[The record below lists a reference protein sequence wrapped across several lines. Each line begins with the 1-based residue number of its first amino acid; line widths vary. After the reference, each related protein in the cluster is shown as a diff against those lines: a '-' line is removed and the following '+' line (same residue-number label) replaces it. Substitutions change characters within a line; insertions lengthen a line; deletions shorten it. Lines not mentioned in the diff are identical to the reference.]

1 MPKGTLYVCRECGYE
16 SPKWLGRCPACDGW
30 NTLMEYAQEPAEKKE
45 RRRSEGLLLALGQEL
60 PEAFNRV
67 HTGEADLDRILGGG
81 VVPGSLILL
90 GGEPGIGKSTLLLQT
105 AAGLAESY
113 GKVIYVSAEE
123 SIFQVRIRAER
134 LGLFARTFEGELL
147 LAQENEVEY
156 LLSEVKQAKPKV
168 LIVDSIQ
175 TMRSTTASGL
185 PGSPSQVRE
194 VVQALMEYTKESGI
208 ICFLVGHITKSGL
221 LAGPKLVE
229 HMVDA
234 VLYFE
239 GDKRYSYRILRVTK
253 NRFGSTQEIAL
264 YDLTDDGLLPVANP
278 SAAFLAERHTAQS
291 GTIVTPILEGNL
303 PLLIEIQTLIAKGSY
318 GTPRRL
324 VSGLDSQRV
333 AMVLAVL
340 ERRVGLP
347 ISGDDVYVSVIGGIR
362 TEEPATDTAVALALA
377 SNFYEEPL
385 PWNLVAMGEIGLTG
399 EIRRVEGGQ
408 RRLLEARRH
417 GFSRVI
423 LPRSMLEETQM
434 DGLEVIGVSTVQE
447 LFQEIFKMKGG

>member
-1 MPKGTLYVCRECGYE
+1 MGVFYVCRECGYE
-16 SPKWLGRCPACDGW
+16 SLKWLGRCPSCDGW
-30 NTLMEYAQEPAEKKE
+30 NTLSEITQETAKKKE
-45 RRRSEGLLLALGQEL
+45 RRRSESVLLTLGEDL
-60 PEAFNRV
+60 PESFNRV
-67 HTGEADLDRILGGG
+67 QTGEADLDRILGGG

-105 AAGLAESY
+105 AAGLAENY

-123 SIFQVRIRAER
+123 SASQVGIRAER
-134 LGLFARTFEGELL
+134 LGLLSASLNGELL
-147 LAQENEVEY
+147 LSQENEVEY
-156 LLSEVKQAKPKV
+156 LLAEAREVKPKV

-175 TMRSTTASGL
+175 TMRSTVASGL

-194 VVQALMEYTKESGI
+194 VVQALMEYTKESEI

-264 YDLTDDGLLPVANP
+264 YDLTDRGLLPVLNP
-278 SAAFLAERHTAQS
+278 SAAFLAERYTAQS

-347 ISGDDVYVSVIGGIR
+347 VSTDDVYVSVIGGIR

-377 SNFYEEPL
+377 SNYYEEPL
-385 PWNLVAMGEIGLTG
+385 PWNLVALGEIGLTG
-399 EIRRVEGGQ
+399 EIRRVGGGQ

-417 GFSRVI
+417 GFSRVV
-423 LPRSMLEETQM
+423 LPRSMIEEIQL

-447 LFQEIFKMKGG
+447 LLAEIFKRGG